1 MGNARRSSVQ
11 TMKMFHSSNMKSAL
25 FLCYASVLWLGISP
39 GTSAAAL
46 SREGQTQASSPSVV
60 IEDQFFMDNPDL
72 KEERDTVET
81 ASQILASEGYRSTNL
96 QEISAALAARSRE
109 IIAQRSPEEWQR
121 KAIRLYPP
129 LGIAG
134 SEFNALFLKHY
145 KELMESSPSF
155 ADEPSWPVLLAK
167 RCDDE
172 LRSNQAKSP
181 ENVPSIPPK
190 PAVETK
196 TSIQTSPVQNVPPKQ
211 TGHPYQTAF
220 SIIILALA
228 TAAPR
233 FYAFKKADAHFGMKP
248 GQAESRND
256 SRLWGD
262 ALKHGAILYVVVA
275 FSAAI
280 RTLFVDADLGFLDRF
295 AVSAAVGTLIGLCVT
310 LPLCILDAI
319 WQSVRRQATN
329 RLAHR

>member
-1 MGNARRSSVQ
+1 
-11 TMKMFHSSNMKSAL
+11 MKMFRSSNMKSAL
-25 FLCYASVLWLGISP
+25 FLFYASVLCLGMSP

-46 SREGQTQASSPSVV
+46 RWEGQTQPSSPSIV
-60 IEDQFFMDNPDL
+60 IEDQFFIDNPDL

-109 IIAQRSPEEWQR
+109 LIAQRSPEEWQQ

-129 LGIAG
+129 LGVAG

-145 KELMESSPSF
+145 KELKESSPSF

-172 LRSNQAKSP
+172 LRSKQPNKP
-181 ENVPSIPPK
+181 EGVSSIPPN
-190 PAVETK
+190 PTAETK
-196 TSIQTSPVQNVPPKQ
+196 TSDQTPPLQNLPPKQ
-211 TGHPYQTAF
+211 ARRPLKTAF
-220 SIIILALA
+220 SILLLALA
-228 TAAPR
+228 TAAPGV
-233 FYAFKKADAHFGMKP
+233 YLFKMVSAHLVSKP
-248 GQAESRND
+248 GQPGTQSN
-256 SRLWGD
+256 SSLWRE
-262 ALKHGAILYVVVA
+262 ALKHAAILYVIVA

-295 AVSAAVGTLIGLCVT
+295 VVSATVGTLIGLFVT
-310 LPLCILDAI
+310 LPLCILDAL
-319 WQSVRRQATN
+319 WQTIRRQTSGG